1 MTTREINMNLKRTAQ
16 AALYSEY
23 GFQPALDRITLL
35 EGSDDRTYIRFK
47 VGSHEYSFDSYKWP
61 DGSVWVDCMGVGPSA
76 VAAPMVARTSVS
88 LRSVSSSR
96 FTSWSKATA

>member
-23 GFQPALDRITLL
+23 GFQPSLDRITLL

-47 VGSHEYSFDSYKWP
+47 VGSHEYAFDSYTWP
-61 DGSVWVDCMGVGPSA
+61 DGSVWVGKGNSGIVTVIMMIMTGWLSTFVII
-76 VAAPMVARTSVS
+76 M
-88 LRSVSSSR
+88 L
-96 FTSWSKATA
+96 